1 MRISKCHGKNVTGRG
16 EKLGCVAR
24 RKVQNF
30 HEDNYFKACDDDFRF
45 LSEGKFTEGRLAQ

>member
-16 EKLGCVAR
+16 EKLGCVTR